1 MRFLKVNQAN
11 VKASKAMSIAIRLEA
26 ISSRL
31 EAIATRVEAMALK
44 VKANKAIVCTT
55 SKVTF
60 CLALPLLVFMR
71 TRHNKGNKR
80 DSRTQTV
87 VKESVL
93 FLFGQVRKRAFFKVI
108 YWPPKPKD
116 DTPVRPLLAP
126 GSFRFQVRF
135 FTSSCQE
142 PLVASMLLV
151 AMPLFLVAN
160 LVTTSKALVPSS
172 KHCYY

>member
-11 VKASKAMSIAIRLEA
+11 VKASKAMSTAIRLEA

-31 EAIATRVEAMALK
+31 EAIATRVEAMALT

-93 FLFGQVRKRAFFKVI
+93 FCSDRYESVL
-108 YWPPKPKD
+108 
-116 DTPVRPLLAP
+116 
-126 GSFRFQVRF
+126 
-135 FTSSCQE
+135 
-142 PLVASMLLV
+142 
-151 AMPLFLVAN
+151 
-160 LVTTSKALVPSS
+160 SS
-172 KHCYY
+172 KSYIGLQSQRMTHR